1 MQIWYIFISF
11 KVQLKT
17 MKKLL
22 LLLIPLFT
30 FSQEDIERYKVY
42 DTTNSYTSLLLDSA
56 TGRIWHLQIAL
67 GENSDQMKYPLSE
80 LKYANT
86 VDYFTKEH
94 NDDMKYW
101 EEEYNSKPDSIV
113 SIEDKAYWKPFPL
126 KTRLEVS
133 RIAKNGRFKLY
144 ATNNKFNF
152 IMVDVINGDTWQVQ
166 WSTDE
171 DERLVKRF
179 F

>member
-1 MQIWYIFISF
+1 
-11 KVQLKT
+11 

-56 TGRIWHLQIAL
+56 TGRLWHLQI
-67 GENSDQMKYPLSE
+67 GIGDGDQMKYPLSD
-80 LKYANT
+80 LTLANT
-86 VDYFTKEH
+86 VDYFTQEH

-113 SIEDKAYWKPFPL
+113 SIEDKTYWKPSTL
-126 KTRLEVS
+126 EERLEYK

-144 ATNNKFNF
+144 PTNNTYNF
-152 IMVDVINGDTWQVQ
+152 IMVDVILGDTWQVQ
-166 WSTDE
+166 WNTEKDQ
-171 DERLVKRF
+171 RLVSRF
-179 F
+179 Y

>member
-1 MQIWYIFISF
+1 
-11 KVQLKT
+11 

-56 TGRIWHLQIAL
+56 TGRLWHLQI
-67 GENSDQMKYPLSE
+67 GIGDGDQMKYPLSD
-80 LKYANT
+80 LTLANT
-86 VDYFTKEH
+86 VDYFTQEH

-113 SIEDKAYWKPFPL
+113 SIEDKTYWKPSTL
-126 KTRLEVS
+126 EERLVYK

-144 ATNNKFNF
+144 PTDNSYNF
-152 IMVDVINGDTWQVQ
+152 IMVDVINGNTCQVQ
-166 WSTDE
+166 WIID
-171 DERLVKRF
+171 RNKRF
-179 F
+179 LSRFW